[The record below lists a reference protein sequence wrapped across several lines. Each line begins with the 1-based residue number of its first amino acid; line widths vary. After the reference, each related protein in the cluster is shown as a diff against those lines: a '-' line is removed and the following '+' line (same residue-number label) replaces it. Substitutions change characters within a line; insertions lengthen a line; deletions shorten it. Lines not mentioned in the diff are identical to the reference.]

1 MLGLNTL
8 NDGYI
13 FLYNVTDDCYTPYLE
28 SKVFISSSI
37 SSPCNRE
44 KWMPFQICRSLLR
57 FRNANSYRTNITLAH
72 ISFAELCKSFFGD
85 ICFRHYKYT
94 PSTTAPLPHYYHHH
108 QSSSLNIFPCL
119 SVNSMYF
126 NIRAAWETNT
136 CTEAVHS
143 LQTSR
148 TRGREKEE
156 NSKRRRPPAGCIQET
171 NGY

>member
-1 MLGLNTL
+1 MAIYSYTMLQMIAIPHTWRVK
-8 NDGYI
+8 
-13 FLYNVTDDCYTPYLE
+13 FLFLPLFLPPAT
-28 SKVFISSSI
+28 
-37 SSPCNRE
+37 E
-44 KWMPFQICRSLLR
+44 KNECHFKFAEVLR
-57 FRNANSYRTNITLAH
+57 FRNANSYRTNIMLAH
-72 ISFAELCKSFFGD
+72 INFAELCKSFFGD

-136 CTEAVHS
+136 CTEAAHS